1 MSADTCTLFRVSCVF
16 KFYILHIDVCDPLI
30 YSLFWDLSPP
40 LLVNV
45 YKVVKK

>member
-16 KFYILHIDVCDPLI
+16 KFYILQIDVCDPLI
-30 YSLFWDLSPP
+30 YSLFWDQRP

-45 YKVVKK
+45 YKVVKN